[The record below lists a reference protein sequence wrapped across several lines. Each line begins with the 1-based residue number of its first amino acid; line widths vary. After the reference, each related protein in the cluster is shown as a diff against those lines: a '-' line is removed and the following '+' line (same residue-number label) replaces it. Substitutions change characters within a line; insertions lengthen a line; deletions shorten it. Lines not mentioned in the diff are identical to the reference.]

1 MASVVIA
8 TDWVRLLVICV
19 FFTGA
24 AGVVLWWARLAS
36 PRPVVRAA
44 LRAAVQLAAVSA
56 VIAVVLASLPL
67 TAAFLVLMAA
77 VATWTSAART
87 KTGWRG
93 VWVGVAILGGT
104 VPALAALVLSGLVPV
119 RGIALVPVGGI
130 LIGGAMTAT
139 TLSVRRALD
148 TLRDRHGEF
157 EAALALGFT
166 EAVAVRELVRGPAG
180 EALLPALDQTR
191 TVGLVTLPGAF
202 VGMLL
207 GGAPVWQAGALQL
220 VVLLGLLAVE
230 AAAIAVVVELVARGL
245 VRRTSPH
252 GEVRLT

>member
-1 MASVVIA
+1 VVIA
-8 TDWVRLLVICV
+8 TDWVRLLVVCLI
-19 FFTGA
+19 FTAGA
-24 AGVVLWWARLAS
+24 GAVVWWAGLAS

-44 LRAAVQLAAVSA
+44 VRATAQLAAVSA
-56 VIAVVLASLPL
+56 VITAVLASLPL
-67 TAAFLVLMAA
+67 TAGFLVLMAA
-77 VATWTSAART
+77 VATGTSAART
-87 KTGWRG
+87 KTGRRG
-93 VWVGVAILGGT
+93 VWVAAAILAGT
-104 VPALAALVLSGLVPV
+104 LPAVAVLVASGLVPV

-148 TLRDRHGEF
+148 TLRDRHGEY

-166 EAVAVRELVRGPAG
+166 EPVAVRELIRRPAA
-180 EALLPALDQTR
+180 EALIPALDQTR

-230 AAAIAVVVELVARGL
+230 AVAIAVVVELVARGF
-245 VRRTSPH
+245 VRRTGPPT
-252 GEVRLT
+252 EVRLT

>member
-1 MASVVIA
+1 MVIA
-8 TDWVRLLVICV
+8 TDWVRLLVVCLI
-19 FFTGA
+19 FTAVAGA
-24 AGVVLWWARLAS
+24 VVWWAGLAS

-44 LRAAVQLAAVSA
+44 VRAVAQLAAVSA
-56 VIAVVLASLPL
+56 VITAVLASLPL
-67 TAAFLVLMAA
+67 TAGFLVLMAA
-77 VATWTSAART
+77 VATGTSAART
-87 KTGWRG
+87 KTGRRG
-93 VWVGVAILGGT
+93 AWVAVAILAGT
-104 VPALAALVLSGLVPV
+104 APAIAVLVASGLVPL

-148 TLRDRHGEF
+148 TLRDRHGEY

-166 EAVAVRELVRGPAG
+166 EPVAVRELIRKPAA
-180 EALLPALDQTR
+180 EALIPALDQTR

-230 AAAIAVVVELVARGL
+230 AVAIAVVVELVARGP
-245 VRRTSPH
+245 VRRTGAPT
-252 GEVRLT
+252 EVRLT

>member
-1 MASVVIA
+1 M
-8 TDWVRLLVICV
+8 DWARLLAVCAL
-19 FFTGA
+19 FTAA
-24 AGVVLWWARLAS
+24 AGGTLWWAGLAS
-36 PRPVVRAA
+36 PAPVVKAA
-44 LRAAVQLAAVSA
+44 LRAVAQLAAVSA
-56 VIAVVLASLPL
+56 VLAVVLASLPL

-77 VATWTSAART
+77 VATGTSAART
-87 KTGWRG
+87 RTGRRG
-93 VWVGVAILGGT
+93 AWVGVAILVGT
-104 VPALAALVLSGLVPV
+104 VPALAALVLTGLLPPA
-119 RGIALVPVGGI
+119 GLALVPVGGI

-139 TLSVRRALD
+139 TLSVRRTLD
-148 TLRDRHGEF
+148 TLRDRHGEY

-166 EAVAVRELVRGPAG
+166 EPVAVRELVRRPAA

-220 VVLLGLLAVE
+220 VVLLGLLAVQ
-230 AAAIAVVVELVARGL
+230 AAAIATVVELVARGL
-245 VRRTSPH
+245 VRRTSPE

>member
-1 MASVVIA
+1 MVIA
-8 TDWVRLLVICV
+8 TDWVRLLVICA
-19 FFTGA
+19 FFTAA
-24 AGVVLWWARLAS
+24 AGGVAWWARLAT
-36 PRPVVRAA
+36 PKPFVTAA
-44 LRAAVQLAAVSA
+44 LRAVLQLAAVSA
-56 VIAVVLASLPL
+56 VITVVLTRLPL
-67 TAAFLVLMAA
+67 TAAFLVLMAG
-77 VATWTSAART
+77 VATATSAART
-87 KTGWRG
+87 KTGRKG
-93 VWVGVAILGGT
+93 IWVAAAILAGT
-104 VPALAALVLSGLVPV
+104 VPAITALTASGLVPMK
-119 RGIALVPVGGI
+119 GIALIPIGGI

-139 TLSVRRALD
+139 TLSTRRALD
-148 TLRDRHGEF
+148 TLRDRHGEY

-166 EAVAVRELVRGPAG
+166 DAVATRELIRKPAA

-230 AAAIAVVVELVARGL
+230 VVAVTTVVELVARGKI
-245 VRRTSPH
+245 RRASQV